1 MMSFNQISLEQ
12 MFCYFDENGDG
23 RISSAELKSCMSAV
37 GYDLSLEEVRAIIES
52 MDAAGGDGLLRLE
65 EFIKL
70 IEREEEDDTE
80 MIEAF
85 KMYEMEDQGCITAK
99 SLKRMLS
106 RLGYSR
112 NIEVCQEVID
122 IFDTNND
129 GVLSFEE
136 FKNMMMG

>member
-1 MMSFNQISLEQ
+1 MISTQISLEQ

-23 RISSAELKSCMSAV
+23 RISSAELKSCMSAA
-37 GYDLSLEEVRAIIES
+37 GYDLTLEEVGAIIES
-52 MDAAGGDGLLRLE
+52 TDADGDGSLRLE
-65 EFIKL
+65 EFVKL
-70 IEREEEDDTE
+70 MERGEEEDDTE

-106 RLGYSR
+106 RLGYSSD
-112 NIEVCQEVID
+112 IEVCQGVISK
-122 IFDTNND
+122 FDTNND

-136 FKNMMMG
+136 FKNMMMA

>member
-1 MMSFNQISLEQ
+1 

-37 GYDLSLEEVRAIIES
+37 GYDLSLEEVKAIIES
-52 MDAAGGDGLLRLE
+52 MDADGDGLLRLE

-70 IEREEEDDTE
+70 MERGEEDDTV

-85 KMYEMEDQGCITAK
+85 KMYEMEDQGCITSK

-112 NIEVCQEVID
+112 NIEVCQEVISK
-122 IFDTNND
+122 FDTNND

-136 FKNMMMG
+136 FKNMMMA